1 MGKTV
6 TIASRIPMAIR
17 IEEPEGNP
25 DKPGLSKDR
34 QRTVIKGAGNDL
46 GTVEGLTAGVDED
59 LFDAWVKA
67 NPNHGAVVNGL
78 LRKVGA
84 EEQPQGITYGFEAAS
99 EKAPAED
106 SKAPAKSKT

>member
-34 QRTVIKGAGNDL
+34 QSTVIKGAGNDL
-46 GTVEGLTAGVDED
+46 GTVEGLTTGVDED
-59 LFDAWVKA
+59 VFDAWVKA
-67 NPNHGAVVNGL
+67 NPNHAAVVNGM
-78 LRKVGA
+78 LRKVPGDEAPA
-84 EEQPQGITYGFEAAS
+84 EIVYGFETALPVP
-99 EKAPAED
+99 EAPAT
-106 SKAPAKSKT
+106 AKDKKS